1 MIPINNTF
9 EVDTHPGV
17 TIINPEIEVIQT
29 IDKPQDKVFIPCVII
44 HAENIKIYH
53 ILPPQPYVNG
63 TWEDEDVQV
72 SIINYFT
79 EL

>member
-17 TIINPEIEVIQT
+17 TIVNPEIEVIQT
-29 IDKPQDKVFIPCVII
+29 IDKPQDKVFIPHVII
-44 HAENIKIYH
+44 HAPNINIYH

-63 TWEDEDVQV
+63 TWEDENVISAV
-72 SIINYFT
+72 TIYFT
-79 EL
+79 NL

>member
-44 HAENIKIYH
+44 HAPNIKIYH
-53 ILPPQPYVNG
+53 ILSPQPYVNG